1 VIGGQKYASLAR
13 HARYAMAGSDGM
25 SKIFFEPLERVA
37 YTYTGHGLKLVETN
51 RIAVTDSPVFI
62 DLRTIFADEE

>member
-1 VIGGQKYASLAR
+1 
-13 HARYAMAGSDGM
+13 MAGSDGM